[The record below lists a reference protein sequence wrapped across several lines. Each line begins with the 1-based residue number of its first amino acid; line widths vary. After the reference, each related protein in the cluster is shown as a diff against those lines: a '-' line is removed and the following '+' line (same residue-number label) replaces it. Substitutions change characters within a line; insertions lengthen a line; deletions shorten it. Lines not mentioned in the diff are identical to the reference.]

1 MAALSI
7 REQLIAEL
15 DEMSD
20 QQIASLWSYAQVLRS
35 ETLPD
40 DYDESHDPTIG
51 FLSGSTDVARRT
63 KEILREETTP
73 RSGWT
78 QKKTE

>member
-1 MAALSI
+1 MASV

-15 DEMSD
+15 NDLND
-20 QQIASLWSYAQVLRS
+20 QQIESLLSYVQALRS
-35 ETLPD
+35 ATLPD
-40 DYDESHDPTIG
+40 DYDHKSDPTIG

-63 KEILREETTP
+63 KQILRDEMTS

-78 QKKTE
+78 QKKD